1 MTVITNNTLEF
12 HTIVVQTRCTVI
24 IAKGD
29 VQSFTIEEAGEKAN
43 SIDVSVISG
52 ELIVYTK
59 PQYYGY
65 LLLND
70 DHPKITIICNQ
81 LRGIKVLDKA
91 VVSSNKELD
100 VQKLGLVVREGHLDL
115 SVNAM
120 LVDCT
125 VLKQATATLRGST
138 LISYVLVHQQG
149 IYDGKELDA
158 SDTYVHLHDNGQASA
173 WVTEEIE
180 LSLFGRSKMRYV
192 GNPRMKVLQIDEGCS
207 IKSFDSAELEQNK
220 N

>member
-12 HTIVVQTRCTVI
+12 RTIVVQTRCTVTI
-24 IAKGD
+24 EGD
-29 VQSFTIEEAGEKAN
+29 VPSFTIQEHGEKAN
-43 SIDVSVISG
+43 WIDVCVIRE

-70 DHPKITIICNQ
+70 DHPKITIVCNG
-81 LRGIKVLDKA
+81 LMGIKVLDKA
-91 VVSSNKELD
+91 FVCSNKELD
-100 VQKLGLVVREGHLDL
+100 VQKLGLVVRKGHLDL
-115 SVNAM
+115 FVNAM

-125 VLKQATATLRGST
+125 VLKQATATLQGST

-158 SDTYVHLHDNGQASA
+158 SEAYVHLHNNGQASA